1 MLQALVKHG
10 AGRVANECRRQVAAG
25 WWRCDLPL
33 CRFPRR
39 AWLARGWI
47 GLFLIGLM
55 LGLTSPVAA
64 SEPCNPP
71 NLIPQPVCDM
81 DSFHGDPPRQ
91 VPDGWSEFVLYGEPS
106 FMNDPHSY
114 FGTGT
119 LRIWSSGGT
128 FKAGIF
134 TQVNVTPG
142 AGYRASIAWGAPNA
156 PDTFGRQLGIDP
168 TGGTDPN
175 SPTVIW
181 GPMHWGEGRMLN
193 YRPGEGPN
201 VDVLARAVNSTIT
214 VFFVTDHPSSTG
226 ENLIYVDVI
235 ALYPDENAPAAVAPV
250 AKEAPT
256 ETPVPD
262 APAPAPVAAEAVA
275 AAAVVQQPTPVPPTA
290 TETPTPTETP
300 MPTATPT
307 ATNTPTPT
315 ATPSPTLTTT
325 WTPWPTA
332 TAEQAATGLTLSA
345 FVRRPATLQSRF
357 MHTATQFYPTGLL
370 FLSVL
375 SFGGAGLCAGSLW
388 WLRRRYL

>member
-1 MLQALVKHG
+1 MLQALVKCG
-10 AGRVANECRRQVAAG
+10 AGRIVNDCYCQVAAA
-25 WWRCDLPL
+25 WWPCDPPPRRLQ
-33 CRFPRR
+33 RR
-39 AWLARGWI
+39 AWLVRGWV
-47 GLFLIGLM
+47 GLFLVGFM
-55 LGLTSPVAA
+55 LCWTRPVAA

-201 VDVLARAVNSTIT
+201 VDVLARAVNSTVT
-214 VFFVTDHPSSTG
+214 VFFITDHPSSTG
-226 ENLIYVDVI
+226 DNLIYVDVI

-262 APAPAPVAAEAVA
+262 TPAPAPVAAEAVV
-275 AAAVVQQPTPVPPTA
+275 AAVVQQPTPVPPTA

-307 ATNTPTPT
+307 ATETPTPT
-315 ATPSPTLTTT
+315 ATPSPTLTAT

-332 TAEQAATGLTLSA
+332 TAAQAATGLSLSA
-345 FVRRPATLQSRF
+345 FVRGPATLPSRF
-357 MHTATQFYPTGLL
+357 ISTATQFYPTGLL
-370 FLSVL
+370 FLGVL

-388 WLRRRYL
+388 WLRRRYP

>member
-1 MLQALVKHG
+1 MLRAWSQRG
-10 AGRVANECRRQVAAG
+10 TAGNRNRCCYQVATEG
-25 WWRCDLPL
+25 VRCRIPKN
-33 CRFPRR
+33 RPS
-39 AWLARGWI
+39 WPQGMVRGWVS
-47 GLFLIGLM
+47 LLLC
-55 LGLTSPVAA
+55 GLTLYWTAPLYA

-91 VPDGWSEFVLYGEPS
+91 VPDGWSEFILYGEPS

-175 SPTVIW
+175 SPNVIW

-201 VDVLARAVNSTIT
+201 IDVLARAVNPTMT
-214 VFFVTDHPSSTG
+214 VFFVTDHPTSTG
-226 ENLIYVDVI
+226 DNLIYVDAI

-256 ETPVPD
+256 DTPPPE
-262 APAPAPVAAEAVA
+262 AAPAPVAAEAVA
-275 AAAVVQQPTPVPPTA
+275 AAVVPPTAVPPTATATPTPTETPTPTATPTA
-290 TETPTPTETP
+290 TETPTPT
-300 MPTATPT
+300 M
-307 ATNTPTPT
+307 
-315 ATPSPTLTTT
+315 TPSPTATAT

-332 TAEQAATGLTLSA
+332 TAAQDNTGATLSA
-345 FVRRPATLQSRF
+345 LVSQPKMLQSRLLS
-357 MHTATQFYPTGLL
+357 TATHFYPTGLL

-375 SFGGAGLCAGSLW
+375 SFSGAGLCVGSWW